1 MKILLLFKELYV
13 EAFRGIGGNPQVAIL
28 KSMSWLCFLCISV
41 GLYAFVYR
49 IATGFPF

>member
-28 KSMSWLCFLCISV
+28 KSMSFLCFFCISIV
-41 GLYAFVYR
+41 FYAFIYR
-49 IATGFPF
+49 IVTGYPI